1 MSETALINLGNKTFR
16 IFVSENDKQRRIKY
30 SKEEPDVDLTAEERE
45 ILAALGVDELL
56 EKALR
61 PYLAEFFNTLQQC
74 NTDSKLILN
83 KECETA
89 HYVIWSTLFNMKKD
103 TKVRME
109 ENKKAH
115 PGSTDLNVAMM
126 GAITDEFQPNARASV
141 INQLFTFKFKTIPEG
156 DTGFINN
163 LFTLKPRASTTPPPA
178 SSVS

>member
-16 IFVSENDKQRRIKY
+16 IFVSENDKQRRIQY

-45 ILAALGVDELL
+45 ILTNLGVDPIL

-61 PYLAEFFNTLQQC
+61 PYLAEFFNTLQHC

-103 TKVRME
+103 TKSRID
-109 ENKKAH
+109 ENKAKH
-115 PGSTDLNVAMM
+115 PGGTDLNVAMI
-126 GAITDEFQPNARASV
+126 GALTDEFQPNNKASLV
-141 INQLFTFKFKTIPEG
+141 NQLFTLKFKSIPES
-156 DTGFINN
+156 DTKYINN
-163 LFTLKPRASTTPPPA
+163 LFTLKPKGPAST
-178 SSVS
+178 VS